1 MANDIDKTSPHYK
14 GEFGSIYEVNQK
26 FPSGGVEG
34 DYVAIDGWAHYWNAD
49 RGTWCVNAQRD
60 SYWDELITNII
71 EHFKTIKGA
80 TYMGVATT
88 GTVPDRT
95 DAKVF
100 YFALQGGRYT
110 NFGNQDVAQGIN
122 VLLTMDGKSWTVQS
136 LISVAQELGAS
147 TTMLMSQKAITD
159 SINRKANTA
168 DVDTKFTEEKK
179 RVDGELAKK
188 FDKESVAQESGEA
201 EDKVMSQKA
210 VSDKLSA
217 LADNTEIRNEDGVTI
232 KTPFREIESPE
243 FLYCIV
249 DADDKFIFGIQLDGS
264 IEWSVGI
271 SAPIRKRLQDIIN
284 QSQQDKIDV
293 LEAINAA
300 KKELSA
306 SIAALQEGKVD
317 KEEGKSLIEDEV
329 KECFRIIENEEFIKA
344 VVDSE
349 DKVLFGIYR
358 ATGKPYYPLNDMY
371 HIAQNEEFL
380 WVILDAANHPL
391 LGIQQDGTCWA
402 AKAQWLDDIK
412 AIKEALSSIDDTLKT
427 FQPKEDGKGLINIE
441 IADSFFYISN
451 DEYIIAVVDAED
463 RILAGIKYDAQ
474 PYFPNHEMYSVITNE
489 EWLYAIIDAENKVLG
504 GFHANDGHMFVGGID
519 ISTFISDAIID
530 IADIKERTAHLST
543 IENDE
548 YLSVET
554 DAEGKVIGYIAPDGS
569 HYLYKVKSETIPT
582 EFEHIEDP
590 EKRMEITTDRE
601 GKVMSYRDSQGKKH
615 EHDME
620 VTNLEVSNLN
630 LHGNSVY
637 NIQDALKANG
647 FTVKTPADWSEY
659 ITQNGD
665 YPLSIPTPRCARLNI
680 ISSSDLTKLSKVG
693 LAGAV
698 EGKNYDIP
706 AVVEFWDMQG
716 NYFKKN
722 SYISG
727 QGSSSMNYIKK
738 SIALDLFDSE
748 VGGDSFSVKFGEW
761 VPQDSFHL
769 KAYYTDPFRG
779 MCVIGYSIYNDI
791 VKTRGLEKDY
801 VWKRALL
808 NTDAITP
815 TNPIVDGK
823 KEVLLYTESGAR
835 CFPDGFPCMV
845 FQNGEFWGL
854 YSFQLKKHRSN
865 YCLNKKTAEHIHLDG
880 NISETSLFNA
890 NGDSSL
896 IQWKNINKVG
906 FEIRN
911 PKSLYLMDGSE
922 YDADLN
928 SGELIDET
936 SEFYDESKHKT
947 SAKVKKYI
955 IDFSKTLATIKA
967 AEDVYL
973 GNKTDENLKA
983 IKDTLETY
991 FDSENLIDYLITCD
1005 LLRNTDG
1012 FADNWQWVTYN
1023 GVKWYVCLYDVDATL
1038 GNHWQPVQTINPPL
1052 YGKHVTQIISKI
1064 SMMKYITTYYVS
1076 ELEERYAYLRK
1087 NGIIDAERIVT
1098 KIRDWMLRF
1107 GGQYAYELE
1116 ANKWTDFVKKDNIFR
1131 VHKWIITEINN
1142 LDKVYHYNSEV

>member
-1 MANDIDKTSPHYK
+1 MATIDEIKQQAEAVRNATKVGENTAERVGGALAGLADIVK
-14 GEFGSIYEVNQK
+14 Q
-26 FPSGGVEG
+26 
-34 DYVAIDGWAHYWNAD
+34 
-49 RGTWCVNAQRD
+49 
-60 SYWDELITNII
+60 
-71 EHFKTIKGA
+71 
-80 TYMGVATT
+80 
-88 GTVPDRT
+88 
-95 DAKVF
+95 
-100 YFALQGGRYT
+100 
-110 NFGNQDVAQGIN
+110 QDVELDKKADKEEMN
-122 VLLTMDGKSWTVQS
+122 RLLAT
-136 LISVAQELGAS
+136 
-147 TTMLMSQKAITD
+147 
-159 SINRKANTA
+159 KANTA
-168 DVDTKFTEEKK
+168 DVDTKFREEKK
-179 RVDGELAKK
+179 RVDAELDKK
-188 FDKESVAQESGEA
+188 FGKENIAQEFGDSK
-201 EDKVMSQKA
+201 DKVVSQF
-210 VSDKLSA
+210 A
-217 LADNTEIRNEDGVTI
+217 L
-232 KTPFREIESPE
+232 PFREIESPE
-243 FLYCIV
+243 FIKVIV
-249 DADDKFIFGIQLDGS
+249 DAEDHFLFGIQLDGS
-264 IEWSVGI
+264 IEWGKGI
-271 SAPIRKRLQDIIN
+271 PAPIRAKLEEIIT
-284 QSQQDKIDV
+284 QCRQDKTDL
-293 LEAINAA
+293 LESINT
-300 KKELSA
+300 LNG
-306 SIAALQEGKVD
+306 ILD
-317 KEEGKSLIEDEV
+317 KTTIKDEENNVQDTP
-329 KECFRIIENEEFIKA
+329 FRVIENEEFIMA

-349 DKVLFGIYR
+349 NRVLFGIYK

-371 HIAQNEEFL
+371 HVEQNEEFFAV
-380 WVILDAANHPL
+380 WIDAANHVLFGIRRDGQIIGEIHAVNSLKQVVTQLQPDVDSLQEKVDTIDVNLKEL
-391 LGIQQDGTCWA
+391 LDVFSLQDNEEYLA
-402 AKAQWLDDIK
+402 VEQDA
-412 AIKEALSSIDDTLKT
+412 
-427 FQPKEDGKGLINIE
+427 DG
-441 IADSFFYISN
+441 
-451 DEYIIAVVDAED
+451 
-463 RILAGIKYDAQ
+463 RILSA
-474 PYFPNHEMYSVITNE
+474 TN
-489 EWLYAIIDAENKVLG
+489 
-504 GFHANDGHMFVGGID
+504 
-519 ISTFISDAIID
+519 
-530 IADIKERTAHLST
+530 
-543 IENDE
+543 
-548 YLSVET
+548 
-554 DAEGKVIGYIAPDGS
+554 PDGS
-569 HYLYKVKSETIPT
+569 HYIHNVKSETIPT

-590 EKRMEITTDRE
+590 EGRTEITTDADGRI
-601 GKVMSYRDSQGKKH
+601 MSYRDSSGKKH
-615 EHDME
+615 EHGME
-620 VTNLEVSNLN
+620 VTKLDVSNLN
-630 LHGNSVY
+630 LQGNSVN

-647 FTVKTPADWSEY
+647 FEVKTPVDWSEY

-665 YPLSIPTPRCARLNI
+665 YPLNLPTPRCARLNI
-680 ISSSDLTKLSKVG
+680 ISNSDLTKLSKLG
-693 LAGAV
+693 LSGAI
-698 EGKNYDIP
+698 EGENYNIP
-706 AVVEFWDMQG
+706 AVIEFWDMQG

-769 KAYYTDPFRG
+769 KAYYTDPFKG

-808 NTDAITP
+808 NTDIITP
-815 TNPIVDGK
+815 TNPNVNGK

-911 PKSLYLMDGSE
+911 PKPLYLMDGSV
-922 YDADLN
+922 YDADIN

-947 SAKVKKYI
+947 CAKVKKYI

-1005 LLRNTDG
+1005 VLRNTDG

-1023 GVKWYVCLYDVDATL
+1023 GVKWYVCIYDVDATL

-1052 YGKHVTQIISKI
+1052 TGKHITQIITNI

-1087 NGIIDAERIVT
+1087 NGIIDAERIIT

-1116 ANKWTDFVKKDNIFR
+1116 ANKWTDFVKNDNIFR

-1142 LDKVYHYNSEV
+1142 LDKVYHYNPEV